1 MIRLRAERF
10 SPGSY
15 NMLYA
20 RWASPFQVLKKL
32 GPNAYVIDLPPDYI
46 INSVFNSSQVL
57 KPGSAPW
64 VDPDGSGQGVLQ
76 NVPPNS
82 LADTPI
88 RVPFTPKQTDT
99 VSAIL
104 DHQFVSTRREGYWK
118 FLVRWANKRRSESMW
133 LQGEEVNR
141 FNAHLYHG
149 YLQQHLLE
157 ASSLGG
163 RQLMH
168 MHGMLGY

>member
-46 INSVFNSSQVL
+46 INSVFN
-57 KPGSAPW
+57 
-64 VDPDGSGQGVLQ
+64 GVLQ